1 MSTNTF
7 PVFFDGTLLTTTTQT
22 LYSVPSSP
30 SSSIL
35 QEMQIKLT
43 NITNQAQA
51 VSVWAVPSG
60 QGISDSFAIA
70 LDTVI
75 APNSFLLIPTQRLAA
90 GGTIQAIAS
99 IADAVNIAPVG
110 GKLHTP

>member
-1 MSTNTF
+1 MSTNIF
-7 PVFFDGTLLTTTTQT
+7 PVFFDGTLLTTATQT

-30 SSSIL
+30 TNTIL

-43 NITNQAQA
+43 NITNGAQQ

-60 QGISDSFAIA
+60 QSINDGFAVA
-70 LDTVI
+70 LNAVI
-75 APNSFLLIPTQRLAA
+75 PPNSFVLIPVQRLAA
-90 GGTIQAIAS
+90 GGTIQAIAGV
-99 IADAVNIAPVG
+99 ADAVNIAPVG